1 MIKLHTLK
9 AAFIASLISF
19 NSPAHAVDL
28 EAMSESDQALFGEL
42 VRDYLVNNPE
52 VIMEAIQIL
61 QERQAIAEEQS
72 EVALISANIEEIQ
85 NDGFSWVGGNP
96 DGDITLV
103 EFIDYKCHYCRKAHD
118 DVAALVAE
126 DGNIRLVVKEYPI
139 LSEDSLISSQAAIAA
154 LQSQGSDAY
163 KAMYNSLIKF
173 DGPVNDKSIAFLA
186 NKAGLDG
193 DKIVTQMQDPSVAQ
207 HIARTRQL
215 GETLQVSG
223 TPTFLFNEQILRG
236 YVPKDAMEQ
245 IVAELR
251 AKTQ

>member
-1 MIKLHTLK
+1 MALST
-9 AAFIASLISF
+9 
-19 NSPAHAVDL
+19 PAIAVDL

-61 QERQAIAEEQS
+61 QERQATAEEQS
-72 EVALISANIEEIQ
+72 EIALISENIEEIQ

-103 EFIDYKCHYCRKAHD
+103 EFVDYKCHYCRKAHD
-118 DVAALVAE
+118 DVVALVKA

-139 LSEDSLISSQAAIAA
+139 LSQDSLISSQAAIAA

-163 KAMYNSLIKF
+163 KKMYNSLIKF
-173 DGPVNDKSIAFLA
+173 DGPVNDKSIAFIA

-193 DKIVTQMQDPSVAQ
+193 DKIVAQMQEPAVAQ

-223 TPTFLFNEQILRG
+223 TPTFLFNDQIVRG

-245 IVAELR
+245 IIAELR
-251 AKTQ
+251 ANTQ